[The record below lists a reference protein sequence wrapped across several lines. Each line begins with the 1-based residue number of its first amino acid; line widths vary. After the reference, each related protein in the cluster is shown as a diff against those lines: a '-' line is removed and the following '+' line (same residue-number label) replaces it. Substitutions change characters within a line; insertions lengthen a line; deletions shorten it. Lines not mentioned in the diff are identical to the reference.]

1 MREMVDEKLVEAVKK
16 AIEQA
21 PERRF
26 EESVDLAINLKD
38 VDLNKPQNR
47 IDEQIILPHGRGK
60 EPKIAIFAKGEL
72 ALKAKE
78 LGLIVIN
85 PDEIEELAKEKK
97 RMKKL
102 ASEVSF
108 FLSDTQY
115 MPLIGRHLGIILGP
129 RGKMPIPVPPNADLK
144 AIVERLRKT
153 VRVRSRNNPTF
164 HVPVGTRSMPP
175 EKIAEN
181 IEAVLNRIESKLER
195 GAQNI
200 RSVYVKTTM
209 GPAVRVM

>member
-1 MREMVDEKLVEAVKK
+1 MVDEKILNAVKK
-16 AIEQA
+16 AIEDA
-21 PERRF
+21 PKRNF

-47 IDEQIILPHGRGK
+47 IDEQIILPHGLGK
-60 EPKIAIFAKGEL
+60 DIKLAIFAKGEL

-78 LGLIVIN
+78 LGLIVID
-85 PDEIEELAKEKK
+85 PDEIEDLAKDKK
-97 RMKKL
+97 KAKKL
-102 ASEVSF
+102 ASQVAF

-115 MPLIGRHLGIILGP
+115 MPLIGRHLGVILGP
-129 RGKMPIPVPPNADLK
+129 RGKMPIPVPPNADLSSM
-144 AIVERLRKT
+144 VDRLKKT
-153 VRVRSRNNPTF
+153 VRVRSRGNPTF
-164 HVPVGTRSMPP
+164 HVPVGRRSMPP

-181 IEAVLNRIESKLER
+181 IEAILNRVESKLER
-195 GAQNI
+195 GSQNI

>member
-1 MREMVDEKLVEAVKK
+1 MVDEKILKAVKEAVEK
-16 AIEQA
+16 A
-21 PERRF
+21 PKRNF
-26 EESVDLAINLKD
+26 EESVEIAVNLKD
-38 VDLNKPQNR
+38 IDLNKPQNR

-60 EPKIAIFAKGEL
+60 EPKIAIFAKGGL

-78 LGLIVIN
+78 LGLMIIN
-85 PDEIEELAKEKK
+85 PDEIEDLAKEKK

-115 MPLIGRHLGIILGP
+115 MPLIGRHLGVILGP

-144 AIVERLRKT
+144 AIVERLKKT
-153 VRVRSRNNPTF
+153 VRARTRNNPTF
-164 HVPVGTRSMPP
+164 HVPVGTKSMPP
-175 EKIAEN
+175 EQIAEN
-181 IEAVLNRIESKLER
+181 IEAVLSRVESKLER

-209 GPAVRVM
+209 GPAVRVI

>member
-1 MREMVDEKLVEAVKK
+1 MVDEKILKAVKEAVEK
-16 AIEQA
+16 A
-21 PERRF
+21 PKRNF
-26 EESVDLAINLKD
+26 EESVEIAVNLKD
-38 VDLNKPQNR
+38 IDLNKPQNR

-78 LGLIVIN
+78 LGLMIIN
-85 PDEIEELAKEKK
+85 PDEIEDLAKEKK

-115 MPLIGRHLGIILGP
+115 MPLIGRHLGVILGP

-144 AIVERLRKT
+144 AIVERLKKT
-153 VRVRSRNNPTF
+153 VRARTRNNPTF
-164 HVPVGTRSMPP
+164 HVPVGTKSMPP
-175 EKIAEN
+175 EQIAEN
-181 IEAVLNRIESKLER
+181 IEAVLSRVESKLER

-209 GPAVRVM
+209 GPAVRVI